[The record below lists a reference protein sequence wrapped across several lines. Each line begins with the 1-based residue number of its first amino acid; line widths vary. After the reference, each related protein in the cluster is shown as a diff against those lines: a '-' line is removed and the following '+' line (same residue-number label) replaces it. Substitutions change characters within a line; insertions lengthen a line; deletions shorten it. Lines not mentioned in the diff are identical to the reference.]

1 MGQFVRRIVFSSQTL
16 TSHTKSKCL
25 LNRLRPLLLLRP
37 RLRPRKFPTRRW
49 PRQLR
54 KLKLKPTPPRPK
66 REQKQKLL
74 PRRHPKRQQKRKW
87 KKKVQKRL
95 PNNKES
101 NYFPPTFTLRYHP
114 EPYQIFI
121 FCTPVQFSR
130 WHFCSLVVLQSD
142 LPFVTKDLIKDSM
155 KITRCFTKNRTNYF
169 SRHNS

>member
-1 MGQFVRRIVFSSQTL
+1 MGQFVRRIVFSSQTR
-16 TSHTKSKCL
+16 TSHTHTKSKCL

-54 KLKLKPTPPRPK
+54 KLKLKPMPPRPK
-66 REQKQKLL
+66 REQRQKLL

-87 KKKVQKRL
+87 KKKKVQKRL

-101 NYFPPTFTLRYHP
+101 NYFPPTFILRNHP

-121 FCTPVQFSR
+121 FCTPVQLAEGISAA
-130 WHFCSLVVLQSD
+130 W
-142 LPFVTKDLIKDSM
+142 
-155 KITRCFTKNRTNYF
+155 
-169 SRHNS
+169 

>member
-1 MGQFVRRIVFSSQTL
+1 MG
-16 TSHTKSKCL
+16 
-25 LNRLRPLLLLRP
+25 LLLRP

-54 KLKLKPTPPRPK
+54 KLKLKPMPPRPK
-66 REQKQKLL
+66 REQRQKLL

-87 KKKVQKRL
+87 KKKKVQKRL

-101 NYFPPTFTLRYHP
+101 KLFSTNLHPQISPRAIPNIYFLHT
-114 EPYQIFI
+114 
-121 FCTPVQFSR
+121 CTISR

-155 KITRCFTKNRTNYF
+155 KITHCFIKNRPD
-169 SRHNS
+169 